1 MFGSGAGMS
10 VGTIATTADIAAVA
24 TSTTAS
30 FTVRWT
36 TTSAGTV
43 PPISTAAWG
52 SVLSAPFLTSR
63 RAVAYSSTAH
73 EGGKPKWA
81 VLL

>member
-10 VGTIATTADIAAVA
+10 ARTTAPTAITAVAAGTASTATARWTMGAATTPTPA
-24 TSTTAS
+24 
-30 FTVRWT
+30 T
-36 TTSAGTV
+36 TTLV
-43 PPISTAAWG
+43 

-73 EGGKPKWA
+73 EGGKPKCA